1 MRVCYSVVMSSP
13 VGRLLAAVSACV
25 VLLSN
30 GSSMARADG
39 RHAVYVEALGKGGLY
54 GVGYDVLLTR
64 RLGLGVV
71 GSYYLLGGD
80 RFMRAVPYVAL
91 YPWRGARH
99 GVFVQGG
106 PQWIR
111 RHTPS
116 PGPEWPGS
124 TTTSLGAEV
133 SAGYEYRHRVL
144 ARAYVMGA
152 MGERFAPGIGASV
165 GWAL

>member
-1 MRVCYSVVMSSP
+1 MP
-13 VGRLLAAVSACV
+13 PAGRLLTAACV
-25 VLLSN
+25 LLLA
-30 GSSMARADG
+30 SSTAGGAATARADE
-39 RHAVYVEALGKGGLY
+39 RHALYIEALGKGGLY

-71 GSYYLLGGD
+71 ASYYILGGD
-80 RFMRAVPYVAL
+80 RFLRAAPYVAA

-99 GVFVQGG
+99 GAFVQLG
-106 PQWIR
+106 PQWVR

-116 PGPEWPGS
+116 PGPEWSGS
-124 TTTSLGAEV
+124 TAITVDAEL
-133 SAGYEYRHRVL
+133 SAGYEYRHRLV